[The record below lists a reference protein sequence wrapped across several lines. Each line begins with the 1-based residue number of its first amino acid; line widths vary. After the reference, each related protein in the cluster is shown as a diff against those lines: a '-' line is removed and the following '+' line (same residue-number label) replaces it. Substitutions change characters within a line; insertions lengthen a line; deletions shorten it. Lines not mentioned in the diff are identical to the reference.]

1 MNYCNGHGFCEPAT
15 DTCKCYEGWGAKTD
29 VAVYKL
35 HDCSGR
41 TCPSGP
47 AWADVASDEKTAHAP
62 AECSGKGTCNKATGT
77 CKCVSGFSGDACQRF
92 GCLYDCSGHGQCV
105 SMKKMATMPNALPLS
120 KPATYTGLE
129 TTERWDQDRIYGCVC
144 DSSWPVGLGP
154 G

>member
-1 MNYCNGHGFCEPAT
+1 MNFCSGHGHCEPAT
-15 DTCKCYEGWGAKTD
+15 DTCDCYEGWGAKTD
-29 VAVYKL
+29 IALYKL

-105 SMKKMATMPNALPLS
+105 SMKKMAT
-120 KPATYTGLE
+120 
-129 TTERWDQDRIYGCVC
+129 
-144 DSSWPVGLGP
+144 LGAKVL
-154 G
+154 

>member
-105 SMKKMATMPNALPLS
+105 SMKKILPFS
-120 KPATYTGLE
+120 FPA
-129 TTERWDQDRIYGCVC
+129 
-144 DSSWPVGLGP
+144 
-154 G
+154 

>member
-47 AWADVASDEKTAHAP
+47 AWADVASAA
-62 AECSGKGTCNKATGT
+62 
-77 CKCVSGFSGDACQRF
+77 GDPCP
-92 GCLYDCSGHGQCV
+92 GGVLGQ
-105 SMKKMATMPNALPLS
+105 
-120 KPATYTGLE
+120 
-129 TTERWDQDRIYGCVC
+129 
-144 DSSWPVGLGP
+144 GP
-154 G
+154 WRT